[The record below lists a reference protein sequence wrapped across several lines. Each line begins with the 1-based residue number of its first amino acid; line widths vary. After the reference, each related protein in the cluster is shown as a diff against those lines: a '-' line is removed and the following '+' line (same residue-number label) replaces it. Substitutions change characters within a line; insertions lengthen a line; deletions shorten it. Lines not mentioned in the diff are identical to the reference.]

1 VHKFAMQNICTDFQ
15 VYGVA
20 YVLGLG
26 PVFNEQVLALALP
39 VKALVLIVKVL
50 ALASVLKVRVLA
62 LHLTS
67 VSLTP

>member
-1 VHKFAMQNICTDFQ
+1 MQNICTDFQ

-50 ALASVLKVRVLA
+50 AL
-62 LHLTS
+62 HLTS
-67 VSLTP
+67 VTLTP